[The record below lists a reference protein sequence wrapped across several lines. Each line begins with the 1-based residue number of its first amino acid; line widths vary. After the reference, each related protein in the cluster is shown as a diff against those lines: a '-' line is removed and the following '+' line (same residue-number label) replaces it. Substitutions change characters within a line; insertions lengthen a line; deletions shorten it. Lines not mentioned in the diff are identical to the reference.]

1 MDDHKVYE
9 LTRLKLAY
17 QKQVIFLAALILL
30 TILGVGLYIINIY
43 RFDFALFIV
52 SVVMIITGL
61 IGAMTIDQKM
71 KAISK
76 KIKRL

>member
-9 LTRLKLAY
+9 LTRLNLAY

-30 TILGVGLYIINIY
+30 TILGIGLYIINIY

-52 SVVMIITGL
+52 SGDMIITGL

-76 KIKRL
+76 KIKGL

>member
-17 QKQVIFLAALILL
+17 HKQVAFVIGLI
-30 TILGVGLYIINIY
+30 ILSLIGIVIYIINIY

-52 SVVMIITGL
+52 AVVLILTGIIG
-61 IGAMTIDQKM
+61 IMTVDQKM

-76 KIKRL
+76 KIKSL